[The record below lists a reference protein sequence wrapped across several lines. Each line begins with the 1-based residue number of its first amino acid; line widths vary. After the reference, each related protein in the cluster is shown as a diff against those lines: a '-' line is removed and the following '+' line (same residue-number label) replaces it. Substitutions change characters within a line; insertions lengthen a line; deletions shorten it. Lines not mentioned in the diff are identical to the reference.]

1 MDDDSAVTLLV
12 TIIADRVRQH
22 IRLCLSRGCDK
33 TPHSTEAAFMN
44 SLHDKIRTIP
54 DFPKPG
60 VSYRDITPLVADPK
74 ALRLCVHHLIHPFVD
89 ERLTAVVGMEARGF
103 IFGSLAAW
111 ELDVGFVPLRKP
123 GKLPYDVHS
132 VGYELEYGT
141 QRLEVH
147 VDALTPDDRV
157 LVVDDVLATGGTA
170 AASCA
175 LIEKLGAEVA
185 ACAFVIELDALRGR
199 DRLSRRRVHTLL
211 HYCAVAAARVNGKY
225 RVQSF
230 QGRVR
235 YGRRH
240 PLQTAGSC
248 GEVQTPRPLPQRLPQ
263 MGGAERA
270 SFRRQAGQARHRLP
284 LRALRRHQDRES
296 LGVCRTWD

>member
-74 ALRLCVHHLIHPFVD
+74 ALRLCVHQLIHPFVD
-89 ERLTAVVGMEARGF
+89 ER
-103 IFGSLAAW
+103 
-111 ELDVGFVPLRKP
+111 
-123 GKLPYDVHS
+123 
-132 VGYELEYGT
+132 
-141 QRLEVH
+141 
-147 VDALTPDDRV
+147 V
-157 LVVDDVLATGGTA
+157 LVVFDVLATVGSA

-185 ACAFVIELDALRGR
+185 ACAVVNKHNTQRGR
-199 DRLSRRRVHTLL
+199 DRLS
-211 HYCAVAAARVNGKY
+211 
-225 RVQSF
+225 
-230 QGRVR
+230 
-235 YGRRH
+235 
-240 PLQTAGSC
+240 
-248 GEVQTPRPLPQRLPQ
+248 
-263 MGGAERA
+263 
-270 SFRRQAGQARHRLP
+270 
-284 LRALRRHQDRES
+284 
-296 LGVCRTWD
+296 